1 MKALNNGFLRREP
14 IKEGLYILFVVCS
27 DFVFCSVVIFSQTHF
42 DAKVHC
48 FF

>member
-27 DFVFCSVVIFSQTHF
+27 DFVFCSVV
-42 DAKVHC
+42 
-48 FF
+48 FFFPNPF